1 MAFKFLCGDA
11 SASTPDPHEVRA
23 APRSGSRPRVDGS
36 RPAGEDETG
45 ASRDQGDGG
54 RWLGATR
61 GHNVPLMTF
70 LLVPPFFDALP
81 APEAHTAP
89 ISEAPPHGPAQR
101 LGETRVSVPFIVQ
114 RTRLGKAPG

>member
-1 MAFKFLCGDA
+1 MEGK
-11 SASTPDPHEVRA
+11 SQTSVSIV
-23 APRSGSRPRVDGS
+23 AP
-36 RPAGEDETG
+36 
-45 ASRDQGDGG
+45 
-54 RWLGATR
+54 TR
-61 GHNVPLMTF
+61 GQDAMPTRNRIPEPGHPA
-70 LLVPPFFDALP
+70 PPFFEALP